1 MGCCQVWA
9 WAVEAEACLKIMA
22 GSLSRRLNLL
32 SGQLDHSRPATSPL
46 VQSMNHSAKLSTTP
60 SEPPSL
66 RASASLI
73 VIHPLQSITPDGF
86 NYRTLLI
93 KRNSTQRS
101 FPAAHV
107 FPGGNL
113 DLDDHN
119 HSQFLSDRSASRDD
133 HKSDEASSDLQAAL
147 RVCAIRETFEETGI
161 LAGLLP
167 GGVDIPSSI
176 LTDFRQQ
183 LKDQTTQFSKIIQH
197 VKTYVPNADKSQN
210 DIFCLDQLSHHANI
224 LTPTTAPKRWDT
236 HFYLAI
242 LPSHTERMIEGE
254 ENLQLATPDQ
264 SETVSVTWLSPAEA
278 IKRSLIEESTPEQ
291 SDLKITLPPPQFY
304 LLTELARWKDYR
316 QLMQHRKRQIF
327 PLIPQIVK
335 LPSSKGAF
343 AAVFPGDPLHESSK
357 ELIMKKNLVDLDQK
371 SCIHRIHVRNEAS
384 NFGSHPGNFF
394 RPLKLQRSGVHHLF
408 GNGWEDL
415 D

>member
-1 MGCCQVWA
+1 
-9 WAVEAEACLKIMA
+9 
-22 GSLSRRLNLL
+22 
-32 SGQLDHSRPATSPL
+32 
-46 VQSMNHSAKLSTTP
+46 
-60 SEPPSL
+60 
-66 RASASLI
+66 
-73 VIHPLQSITPDGF
+73 
-86 NYRTLLI
+86 
-93 KRNSTQRS
+93 
-101 FPAAHV
+101 
-107 FPGGNL
+107 
-113 DLDDHN
+113 
-119 HSQFLSDRSASRDD
+119 
-133 HKSDEASSDLQAAL
+133 
-147 RVCAIRETFEETGI
+147 
-161 LAGLLP
+161 
-167 GGVDIPSSI
+167 
-176 LTDFRQQ
+176 
-183 LKDQTTQFSKIIQH
+183 
-197 VKTYVPNADKSQN
+197 
-210 DIFCLDQLSHHANI
+210 
-224 LTPTTAPKRWDT
+224 
-236 HFYLAI
+236 
-242 LPSHTERMIEGE
+242 MIEGE

>member
-1 MGCCQVWA
+1 MSWVILNLWNRRDQPSRSEHGVGSAKADDVTRMGCCQVWA

-32 SGQLDHSRPATSPL
+32 SGQLDHSRPATSPTRSVYEPL
-46 VQSMNHSAKLSTTP
+46 GKAIHHSIRA

-66 RASASLI
+66 CK
-73 VIHPLQSITPDGF
+73 SITPDGF

-224 LTPTTAPKRWDT
+224 LTPTTAPKASLL
-236 HFYLAI
+236 LA
-242 LPSHTERMIEGE
+242 
-254 ENLQLATPDQ
+254 
-264 SETVSVTWLSPAEA
+264 
-278 IKRSLIEESTPEQ
+278 
-291 SDLKITLPPPQFY
+291 
-304 LLTELARWKDYR
+304 YR
-316 QLMQHRKRQIF
+316 F
-327 PLIPQIVK
+327 T
-335 LPSSKGAF
+335 
-343 AAVFPGDPLHESSK
+343 
-357 ELIMKKNLVDLDQK
+357 
-371 SCIHRIHVRNEAS
+371 
-384 NFGSHPGNFF
+384 
-394 RPLKLQRSGVHHLF
+394 
-408 GNGWEDL
+408 
-415 D
+415 